1 MLIETLLSSR
11 LTRLLVLLISILT
24 QVILLAFLTHFTPA
38 PRIETTFGGASAEI
52 IADRSWTI
60 LPGQCASITW
70 KLEGIQ
76 SLYIDGQGAIGWG
89 ELKYCPGLFTTG
101 PQFEV
106 TASDGTA
113 RIIPVDIHYLL
124 SVLAFAAG
132 FSGMI
137 SVLTMAMYYAVKFH
151 YDIRFPV
158 WGMTIVVLA
167 LILIGELIALS
178 SYKILIR
185 EFLSTLQSLFASRG
199 WHLFGALLAGLIF
212 LPLVFHASR
221 QAIRSKAMQDLVAI
235 GSFLLFVLLLYLPF
249 GFESIAQFEDWVYHS
264 WLDGHAFDFM
274 TRELTLRFWEIVPHT
289 LAHFI
294 NSDSFVPLHLVNFLI
309 LWSRMVMLYGI
320 LRHLNVNRLYAFLVT
335 MLFMVYPVNSA
346 LMSLRSLPWQF
357 SSTALLAAVYLML
370 TFRAA
375 PSRLR
380 LLGIWLCLI
389 FSIGANEAGYVLI
402 LVIPLLWCLRDRP
415 MRWKPFNLTVLWYLF
430 PAFKVVY
437 LLLLLLNNV
446 SFHNDWLLD
455 GSRTWLQRTGASIVE
470 TGIYHVLNVYRVTF
484 LEGWQVAWT
493 ALQQKSFVP
502 VTAFMLLL
510 VGTVSWYLLLQSHQ
524 EWLPSPRQLG
534 FALLS
539 GLLFIV
545 PALGVLIWIEKYNSD
560 PWRLYFYVPIG
571 AAIAVFSLI
580 ALLTLPIAKLR
591 LRSKAV
597 VLICIL
603 LMVPAVSRLLLQ
615 HATIVEGA
623 NKRAWILAQVLEQ
636 APYID
641 RRAHLI
647 LLTDMTTDELHAQ
660 NIYEISRSYLLYRM
674 LHVLNPDGYPT
685 FASFCQIGS
694 ESKCRTSSSVLV
706 NHDTAT
712 GFEFNDL
719 LVFRLYNDLSVQ
731 LLDVLPAEFGF
742 TVVGEYGP
750 NSLYNPDAPIP
761 PRALTMLASARRAFA
776 NP

>member
-1 MLIETLLSSR
+1 
-11 LTRLLVLLISILT
+11 
-24 QVILLAFLTHFTPA
+24 
-38 PRIETTFGGASAEI
+38 
-52 IADRSWTI
+52 
-60 LPGQCASITW
+60 
-70 KLEGIQ
+70 
-76 SLYIDGQGAIGWG
+76 
-89 ELKYCPGLFTTG
+89 
-101 PQFEV
+101 
-106 TASDGTA
+106 
-113 RIIPVDIHYLL
+113 
-124 SVLAFAAG
+124 
-132 FSGMI
+132 
-137 SVLTMAMYYAVKFH
+137 MYYAVKFH

-524 EWLPSPRQLG
+524 EVVALPAPAWFRPVERFAVYRPGAWCTDLDREVQQRPVATVLLCADWRSDRGLQLDCV
-534 FALLS
+534 
-539 GLLFIV
+539 I
-545 PALGVLIWIEKYNSD
+545 D
-560 PWRLYFYVPIG
+560 
-571 AAIAVFSLI
+571 AADC
-580 ALLTLPIAKLR
+580 
-591 LRSKAV
+591 KA
-597 VLICIL
+597 
-603 LMVPAVSRLLLQ
+603 STSQ
-615 HATIVEGA
+615 
-623 NKRAWILAQVLEQ
+623 QS
-636 APYID
+636 
-641 RRAHLI
+641 
-647 LLTDMTTDELHAQ
+647 
-660 NIYEISRSYLLYRM
+660 SRSYLYT
-674 LHVLNPDGYPT
+674 PDGSCGVPSP
-685 FASFCQIGS
+685 FATCDYRRGCKQEGMDTRSGARTGAIYRPKGSF
-694 ESKCRTSSSVLV
+694 
-706 NHDTAT
+706 D
-712 GFEFNDL
+712 
-719 LVFRLYNDLSVQ
+719 
-731 LLDVLPAEFGF
+731 
-742 TVVGEYGP
+742 
-750 NSLYNPDAPIP
+750 
-761 PRALTMLASARRAFA
+761 FA
-776 NP
+776 D

>member
-199 WHLFGALLAGLIF
+199 WHLFGALLAGLIY

-289 LAHFI
+289 PCTFHQFG
-294 NSDSFVPLHLVNFLI
+294 FL
-309 LWSRMVMLYGI
+309 
-320 LRHLNVNRLYAFLVT
+320 
-335 MLFMVYPVNSA
+335 
-346 LMSLRSLPWQF
+346 
-357 SSTALLAAVYLML
+357 
-370 TFRAA
+370 
-375 PSRLR
+375 
-380 LLGIWLCLI
+380 
-389 FSIGANEAGYVLI
+389 
-402 LVIPLLWCLRDRP
+402 RP
-415 MRWKPFNLTVLWYLF
+415 
-430 PAFKVVY
+430 
-437 LLLLLLNNV
+437 
-446 SFHNDWLLD
+446 
-455 GSRTWLQRTGASIVE
+455 
-470 TGIYHVLNVYRVTF
+470 
-484 LEGWQVAWT
+484 
-493 ALQQKSFVP
+493 
-502 VTAFMLLL
+502 
-510 VGTVSWYLLLQSHQ
+510 
-524 EWLPSPRQLG
+524 
-534 FALLS
+534 
-539 GLLFIV
+539 
-545 PALGVLIWIEKYNSD
+545 
-560 PWRLYFYVPIG
+560 
-571 AAIAVFSLI
+571 
-580 ALLTLPIAKLR
+580 
-591 LRSKAV
+591 
-597 VLICIL
+597 
-603 LMVPAVSRLLLQ
+603 
-615 HATIVEGA
+615 
-623 NKRAWILAQVLEQ
+623 
-636 APYID
+636 
-641 RRAHLI
+641 
-647 LLTDMTTDELHAQ
+647 
-660 NIYEISRSYLLYRM
+660 
-674 LHVLNPDGYPT
+674 
-685 FASFCQIGS
+685 
-694 ESKCRTSSSVLV
+694 TSSSQLPHSLV
-706 NHDTAT
+706 QDGHAIWHPSPSQRESTICLSGHDAVYGVSGQFRTDVVAFSTVAIQFDSTVSCCLSHADISGRAESSATA
-712 GFEFNDL
+712 GNL
-719 LVFRLYNDLSVQ
+719 AVFDIQYRGQ
-731 LLDVLPAEFGF
+731 
-742 TVVGEYGP
+742 
-750 NSLYNPDAPIP
+750 
-761 PRALTMLASARRAFA
+761 
-776 NP
+776 